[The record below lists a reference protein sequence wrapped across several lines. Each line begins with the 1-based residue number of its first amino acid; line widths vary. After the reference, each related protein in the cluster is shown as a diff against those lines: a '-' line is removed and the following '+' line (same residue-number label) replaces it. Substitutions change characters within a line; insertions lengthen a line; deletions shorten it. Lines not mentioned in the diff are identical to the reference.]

1 MPNTSDVQLEG
12 LRRQLES
19 LQEAVEVLEVK
30 LSALCDCLEVEE
42 ELDSAL
48 RDKKE
53 EDRQSFEELQVYR
66 DVADAL
72 KQMFGVNESRMDE
85 AGEVQKGTMTEG
97 RPRAMSSAI
106 SGNQLKAARALAGG
120 STRG

>member
-12 LRRQLES
+12 LRRQLQS

-97 RPRAMSSAI
+97 RAT
-106 SGNQLKAARALAGG
+106 GNEQRH
-120 STRG
+120 